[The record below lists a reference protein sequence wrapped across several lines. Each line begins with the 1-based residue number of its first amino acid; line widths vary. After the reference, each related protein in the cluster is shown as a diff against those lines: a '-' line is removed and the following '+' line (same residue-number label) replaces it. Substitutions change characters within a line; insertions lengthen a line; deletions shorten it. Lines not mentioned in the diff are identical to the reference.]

1 MTNGTDATFAKD
13 GDQTGQ
19 LVPLRKLPRGLMF
32 SWLPLRNLVFGDE
45 NLPVEVVSL
54 VSNGSIVVG
63 VGSKDK
69 RYYVVRTVDIIYAAC
84 QADRLTRSSGSQS
97 EVKR

>member
-1 MTNGTDATFAKD
+1 MGAPFSKD
-13 GDQTGQ
+13 GDQTGE

-45 NLPVEVVSL
+45 NLSIEVASL

-63 VGSKDK
+63 VGNKDK
-69 RYYVVRTVDIIYAAC
+69 RYYVVQTVDIIYAAC
-84 QADRLTRSSGSQS
+84 QADSLFRFSMSHNEETR
-97 EVKR
+97 